1 MVLVGAFVVVGA
13 LAAPASAHAT
23 LESTTPV
30 EGSALPAG
38 SPPKSITLR
47 FDEGV
52 VVNSDSVQVFDGK
65 GHAVNVSDVRQGTP
79 DSVVTASLPHLPN
92 GTYVVT
98 WRVVSADSHPVQG
111 AFSFGVGAAASSAA
125 SAQGLLTAHSDPA
138 VGVAFGAVRA
148 LAFLG
153 FLVLVG
159 GLAFVCR
166 CWPDARERRDVMWLL
181 LVALGVVVVTSLLG
195 IAFQAAYVRGNGFA
209 GLFDGSQL
217 RAVTHTRFGEAWLAR
232 GALALVVYGLARLR
246 SRTVGARSV
255 MVDIGFVGAAIAG
268 CLTFTFAGHGD
279 TGYLVPVGFVADLAH
294 VAAAALWLGGL
305 AVLAVGLRDPFELWG
320 AARATAR
327 FSKLAL
333 PAIVVLA
340 LSGTAQAWR
349 QTGTWA
355 SLWQT
360 TYGHLLVAKII
371 VVCALVVAAYASR
384 DVLRDRL
391 VPALR
396 VALGPGAARR
406 EAEPDDAREL
416 RNGVWVEAG
425 LAIVILAITA
435 ALVNS
440 QPAREAAAATPR
452 TVTVHLSAP
461 PMRFGVAAQ
470 PALPGN
476 NTIVVAPQLTRGS
489 PPLLQVKARIWLPG
503 KVAPIPL
510 AFAPLTNGRYAANV
524 LIPFSGN
531 WKLEVT
537 GLRTATDESAA
548 VTAMR
553 FG

>member
-1 MVLVGAFVVVGA
+1 
-13 LAAPASAHAT
+13 
-23 LESTTPV
+23 
-30 EGSALPAG
+30 
-38 SPPKSITLR
+38 
-47 FDEGV
+47 
-52 VVNSDSVQVFDGK
+52 
-65 GHAVNVSDVRQGTP
+65 
-79 DSVVTASLPHLPN
+79 
-92 GTYVVT
+92 
-98 WRVVSADSHPVQG
+98 
-111 AFSFGVGAAASSAA
+111 
-125 SAQGLLTAHSDPA
+125 
-138 VGVAFGAVRA
+138 
-148 LAFLG
+148 
-153 FLVLVG
+153 
-159 GLAFVCR
+159 
-166 CWPDARERRDVMWLL
+166 
-181 LVALGVVVVTSLLG
+181 
-195 IAFQAAYVRGNGFA
+195 
-209 GLFDGSQL
+209 
-217 RAVTHTRFGEAWLAR
+217 
-232 GALALVVYGLARLR
+232 
-246 SRTVGARSV
+246 
-255 MVDIGFVGAAIAG
+255 
-268 CLTFTFAGHGD
+268 
-279 TGYLVPVGFVADLAH
+279 
-294 VAAAALWLGGL
+294 
-305 AVLAVGLRDPFELWG
+305 VLAVGLRDSFELWG

-340 LSGTAQAWR
+340 LSGTVQAWR

-360 TYGHLLVAKII
+360 TYGHLLVAKLI

-384 DVLRDRL
+384 DVLRLRL

-452 TVTVHLSAP
+452 TVTANLSAP

-489 PPLLQVKARIWLPG
+489 PPLLQVNARIWLPG

-548 VTAMR
+548 VTAIR